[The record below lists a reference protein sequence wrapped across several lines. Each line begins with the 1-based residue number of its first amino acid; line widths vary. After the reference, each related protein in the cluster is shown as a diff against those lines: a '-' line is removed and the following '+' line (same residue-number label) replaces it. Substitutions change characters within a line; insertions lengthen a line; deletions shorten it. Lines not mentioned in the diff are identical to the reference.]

1 MSSTS
6 PRITILIADD
16 DAVIR
21 HVTETVLRR
30 HNYEVITASDGDTAL
45 RLFKEAPE
53 TIQLVISDLSM
64 PGLRGPDLISAVR
77 KLSPN
82 VAALLM
88 SGTSPVAA
96 SEDLPII
103 LKPFSMDGFV
113 AKVEELLGTKDRSQ
127 TQSEQPAEP
136 PRESG
141 ECDRKEAG
149 QHDRAKSGQ

>member
-1 MSSTS
+1 MSSTG

-30 HNYEVITASDGDTAL
+30 HGYEVITAPDGDTAL
-45 RLFKEAPE
+45 RLFKEALG
-53 TIQLVISDLSM
+53 TIQLVIADLSM

-77 KLSPN
+77 KLSPD

-88 SGTSPVAA
+88 SGTSPVPP
-96 SEDLPII
+96 SEDLPML

-113 AKVEELLGTKDRSQ
+113 AKVEELLRTGDSSE
-127 TQSEQPAEP
+127 TQSA
-136 PRESG
+136 
-141 ECDRKEAG
+141 
-149 QHDRAKSGQ
+149 

>member
-30 HNYEVITASDGDTAL
+30 HNYEVITAPDGDTAL

-113 AKVEELLGTKDRSQ
+113 AKVEELLSTKDRSQ